1 MTKKD
6 DRKLFEQDRRME
18 LKMRIAT
25 KRLVTNF
32 RAQMPDLQAAPT
44 PEPGVVDRLIERV
57 RAL

>member
-1 MTKKD
+1 MKKD
-6 DRKLFEQDRRME
+6 KGKLFEQDRRME

-25 KRLVTNF
+25 KRLVANF
-32 RAQMPDLQAAPT
+32 RAEMPDKRATPM